1 VSEIELQTSEYRAA
15 AELRAGL
22 RHFLQT
28 SAQVLQAHGL
38 TSERYELLLAIK
50 GAADGSERATVGQV
64 TAALGLAHS
73 SATQLARRAEDA
85 GLLHRE
91 VSAHDARVRYLRL
104 TDAGERQLAGAVAEL
119 RRERERLADVAA
131 RLPSTPQRSRSRRTP
146 GPKKPATQSSARRT
160 NASPQRPS
168 GTR

>member
-1 VSEIELQTSEYRAA
+1 MSEIDLQASEYRAA
-15 AELRAGL
+15 AQLRAGL

-38 TSERYELLLAIK
+38 TPERYELLLAIK
-50 GAADGSERATVGQV
+50 GAADGSERATVGEV

-85 GLLHRE
+85 GLLRRE

-119 RRERERLADVAA
+119 HRERERLAEVVA
-131 RLPSTPQRSRSRRTP
+131 RLPSTAHRSRPRRGRGSKRP
-146 GPKKPATQSSARRT
+146 PARRST
-160 NASPQRPS
+160 
-168 GTR
+168 